1 MTSENIMKIDFSKIT
16 NSRRTKYDHF
26 EEDILD
32 AAWALIEDKKALN
45 KTHLVD
51 AIDDLQLIKSM
62 LDGDISERANS
73 IVDECNQLLT
83 HVEKI
88 CPQQTD
94 QHVMVM

>member
-1 MTSENIMKIDFSKIT
+1 MKIDFDKLI
-16 NSRRTKYDHF
+16 NSRKTKYDHF

-32 AAWALIEDKKALN
+32 AAWVLIEDKKHQNDA
-45 KTHLVD
+45 HLVN

-88 CPQQTD
+88 CSQQTD